1 MSVTC
6 SVRPTAVVFSST
18 ATCVRHNHN
27 DDDRE
32 RLRLL
37 VEGADLTGEQSMS
50 KVDEEEATI
59 AGN

>member
-1 MSVTC
+1 MT
-6 SVRPTAVVFSST
+6 SS
-18 ATCVRHNHN
+18 

-50 KVDEEEATI
+50 KVDEEARI